1 MPTAYVLR
9 RDDDGPFVQE
19 WVLPPLAPL
28 GFDQALIAS
37 ASRSTPL
44 EIEHCAVA
52 VIVVTDDAAGSAEF
66 GQAVEAAL
74 RARTPVVPVYR
85 GVSELPSTIVRK
97 LSTTAGIDVRSL
109 VKPADLWG
117 RLARLLPPPNAAPAG
132 DLGVGEPLIWDEQ
145 AFSVLLAESVARNDF
160 ALGAALVER
169 FERHLP
175 ERATPYPAASA
186 GADLACLRAVRQFV
200 QMRRYADAA
209 IASGTTDFKV
219 RRQFAQALIE
229 LGEFD
234 EAVGVLEPLIRD
246 TPPRHVEN
254 YEARGLLGRAY
265 KQRYID
271 AGSRAEPDWLT
282 TAIAT
287 YWLAFEE
294 DNDNLWYG
302 INAASCLLRAAADGV
317 AEPQLGPPS
326 RIAHRIRDVLD
337 DRQQAAEG
345 GWLYVWDYATRVEA
359 HVDLGNFPEALKS
372 LAEYLTHPDMTPF
385 EVSSTY
391 RQFDEVLQLRES
403 ADGRPILDQ
412 LLECATRLRA
422 GGRIGTANAEAK
434 RFLVRVGDP
443 GWAPT
448 DVPDLVI
455 RSRLGTVVSI
465 SGSAHTIE
473 ALLKDP
479 LVISIE
485 ESRPANLPDAASSL
499 PFVRVQET
507 YRWDDGPFIE
517 HGAGALVAI
526 IDDGIDVLHEAFLAD
541 DGSSR
546 IISIWDQTHP
556 DPDPSLCVGS
566 GRLHT
571 ADDIARYLREGRVPQ
586 RLSRRGRHGTHV
598 ASIAAGRRCG
608 VFGGGLASEARLLVV
623 IPSASEPTG
632 YSTAHLD
639 ALNFIDRVA
648 TSFDLPVVVNVSQ
661 GMNAG
666 AHDGKS
672 ALEIGFET
680 FCENGRRPGRV
691 VVKSAGNE
699 RIKRGHAKLTVPPGG
714 ADDLVWQ
721 CMPGRSRAMNLELW
735 WNSANEYRFQL
746 RSPKG
751 ESSARVDRK
760 HPAAEDHF
768 TGQGKYWLELVPSH
782 IDNGDKLLRIR
793 FTCGNSLR
801 PEANRWTLAIEA
813 AGVRSAGDIN
823 AWIERDNGPPTEFIG
838 HDSEEMT
845 VSVPGTADSVITV
858 GAVEPDIPVRVGAFS
873 SFGPTRDGRE
883 KPDLCAPG
891 VAVHAALQGSG
902 NGVIAMDGT
911 SMAAPHVTG
920 AVALLLSKA
929 TASGASIPTASQ
941 IRAVLTQTTM
951 FKNAYWDRGQG
962 FGVLDVKALLEEGLP
977 MLI

>member
-37 ASRSTPL
+37 ASTSTPL

-52 VIVVTDDAAGSAEF
+52 IIAVTDDAAGPAEF

-74 RARTPVVPVYR
+74 RARTPVVLVYR
-85 GVSELPSTIVRK
+85 GAPEPPSTIVRE
-97 LSTTAGIDVRSL
+97 LSTAAGIDVSSL
-109 VKPADLWG
+109 VKPVDLWG
-117 RLARLLPPPNAAPAG
+117 RLAGLLPPPDAAPAG
-132 DLGVGEPLIWDEQ
+132 DLGVGEPLIWSEQ
-145 AFSVLLAESVARNDF
+145 AFSVLLADSVARNDF
-160 ALGAALVER
+160 ALGSTLVQR
-169 FERHLP
+169 IERHLP
-175 ERATPYPAASA
+175 QRATPYPAASA
-186 GADLACLRAVRQFV
+186 GADLRCLQAARQFV
-200 QMRRYADAA
+200 LMRRYAAA
-209 IASGTTDFKV
+209 MIASGTTDFEV
-219 RRQFAQALIE
+219 RRRFAQALIE

-246 TPPRHVEN
+246 TPARHNEN

-271 AGSRAEPDWLT
+271 AGSRAEPGWLR

-287 YWLAFEE
+287 YWSAFDE
-294 DNDNLWYG
+294 DNDNLWQG
-302 INAASCLLRAAADGV
+302 INAASCLLRAIRDEVATPPAD
-317 AEPQLGPPS
+317 PPG
-326 RIAHRIRDVLD
+326 RIAHRILEVLD
-337 DRQQAAEG
+337 DRQQAAG
-345 GWLYVWDYATRVEA
+345 GGRLDVWDYATRVEA
-359 HVDLGNFPEALKS
+359 YVDLGDFPGALKS

-391 RQFDEVLQLRES
+391 RQFDEVLQLRERTE
-403 ADGRPILDQ
+403 GRPILDQ

-434 RFLVRVGDP
+434 RFLVRVGDAN
-443 GWAPT
+443 WAPT

-455 RSRLGTVVSI
+455 GSRLGTVVSI

-479 LVISIE
+479 LVVSVE
-485 ESRPANLPDAASSL
+485 ESRPAAQPDAASSL
-499 PFVRVQET
+499 PFLRVQET

-526 IDDGIDVLHEAFLAD
+526 IDDGIDVLHEAFRAD

-546 IISIWDQTHP
+546 IIGIWDQTDP
-556 DPDPSLCVGS
+556 DPDPSSSVGS

-639 ALNFIDRVA
+639 ALTFIDRVA

-672 ALEIGFET
+672 ALEIGFNA
-680 FCENGRRPGRV
+680 FCENGRKPGRV

-721 CMPGRSRAMNLELW
+721 CPSGRSRMINLELW

-746 RSPKG
+746 RSPVG
-751 ESSARVDRK
+751 ESSARVDRR
-760 HPAAEDHF
+760 HPVVEDHF
-768 TGQGKYWLELVPSH
+768 GGQGQYRLEMVSSH

-793 FTCGNSLR
+793 FTCGNSMHA
-801 PEANRWTLAIEA
+801 EANRWTLAIEA
-813 AGVRSAGDIN
+813 AGVRCAGDIH
-823 AWIERDNGPPTEFIG
+823 AWIERDSGPSTEFTS
-838 HDSEEMT
+838 HDSEELT

-858 GAVEPDIPVRVGAFS
+858 GAVELDIPVRVAPFS

-891 VAVHAALQGSG
+891 VGVHAALHGSG
-902 NGVIAMDGT
+902 DGVVAWDGT

-920 AVALLLSKA
+920 AVALLLSRA
-929 TASGASIPTASQ
+929 TVSGASIPTASQ

-977 MLI
+977 TLV

>member
-19 WVLPPLAPL
+19 WVLPPLAAL
-28 GFDQALIAS
+28 GFDRALIAS
-37 ASRSTPL
+37 TSSNTPL

-52 VIVVTDDAAGSAEF
+52 VIVMGDAAGFAEL
-66 GQAVEAAL
+66 GQGVEVAL
-74 RARTPVVPVYR
+74 RARTPVISMYR
-85 GVSELPSTIVRK
+85 GMPEVPSTIVRE
-97 LSTTAGIDVRSL
+97 LSTAAGIDVCSMAR
-109 VKPADLWG
+109 PTDLW
-117 RLARLLPPPNAAPAG
+117 RRMARLLPPPDAAPAG
-132 DLGVGEPLIWDEQ
+132 DVSAGEPLIWDEH
-145 AFSVLLAESVARNDF
+145 AFSVLLDESVARNDF

-175 ERATPYPAASA
+175 QRATPYPGASA
-186 GADLACLRAVRQFV
+186 NTDLSCLQAVRQFV
-200 QMRRYADAA
+200 LMRRYAAAA
-209 IASGTTDFKV
+209 IASGTSDVEV
-219 RRQFAQALIE
+219 RRRFAQALIE
-229 LGEFD
+229 SGEFD

-246 TPPRHVEN
+246 APLGHTEN

-265 KQRYID
+265 KQRYIN
-271 AGSRAEPDWLT
+271 AGSRAEPGWLT

-287 YWLAFEE
+287 YWSAFKE
-294 DNDNLWYG
+294 DNDNLWHG
-302 INAASCLLRAAADGV
+302 INAASCLLRAARDGV
-317 AEPQLGPPS
+317 VTPPADPPD
-326 RIAHRIRDVLD
+326 RIAHRVLEILD
-337 DRQQAAEG
+337 DRQQAAEDG
-345 GWLYVWDYATRVEA
+345 RLAVWDYATRMEA
-359 HVDLGNFPEALKS
+359 HVDLGNFSEGLKS
-372 LAEYLTHPDMTPF
+372 LSEYLTHPDMTPF

-391 RQFDEVLQLRES
+391 RQFDEVLQLRER

-412 LLECATRLRA
+412 LLESTTRLRA
-422 GGRIGTANAEAK
+422 GGRIGTANAEFK
-434 RFLVRVGDP
+434 RFLVRVADADWVP
-443 GWAPT
+443 R
-448 DVPDLVI
+448 DVPDLVVG
-455 RSRLGTVVSI
+455 SRLGTVVSI

-473 ALLKDP
+473 TLLRDP

-485 ESRPANLPDAASSL
+485 ESRPAARPDAASSL
-499 PFVRVQET
+499 SFVRVQET
-507 YRWDDGPFIE
+507 YQWDDGPFSE
-517 HGAGALVAI
+517 NGAGALVAI
-526 IDDGIDVLHEAFLAD
+526 IDDGIDVLHEAFLGG

-546 IISIWDQTHP
+546 IIGIWDQTDP
-556 DPDPSLCVGS
+556 DPDPSSSVGS

-571 ADDIARYLREGRVPQ
+571 ADDVARYVRECRVPA

-608 VFGGGLASEARLLVV
+608 MFGGGLAHGARLLVV
-623 IPSASEPTG
+623 IPSASAPTG

-639 ALNFIDRVA
+639 ALSFIDRVA
-648 TSFDLPVVVNVSQ
+648 TSLDLPVVVNVSQ

-672 ALEIGFET
+672 ALEVGFDT
-680 FCENGRRPGRV
+680 FCENGRKPGRV

-714 ADDLVWQ
+714 ADDLVWR
-721 CMPGRSRAMNLELW
+721 CMPGRSRAVNLELW

-746 RSPKG
+746 RSPAG
-751 ESSARVDRK
+751 ESSARVDRR
-760 HPAAEDHF
+760 HPAVEGHF
-768 TGQGKYWLELVPSH
+768 TGQGQYRLEMVPSH

-793 FTCGNSLR
+793 LTCGNSMR
-801 PEANRWTLAIEA
+801 AEANRWTLAIEA
-813 AGVRSAGDIN
+813 ARVRCAGDIH
-823 AWIERDNGPPTEFIG
+823 AWVERDNGPLTEFIS

-858 GAVEPDIPVRVGAFS
+858 GAVEPGIPVRVGEFS

-891 VAVHAALQGSG
+891 VAVHAALHSSG
-902 NGVIAMDGT
+902 NGVIPMDGT

-920 AVALLLSKA
+920 AIALLLSKA
-929 TASGASIPTASQ
+929 TASGAPIPTASQ

-977 MLI
+977 TLV

>member
-74 RARTPVVPVYR
+74 RARTPVVLVYR
-85 GVSELPSTIVRK
+85 GVPEFPSAIVRE
-97 LSTTAGIDVRSL
+97 LSTAAGIDVGSL
-109 VKPADLWG
+109 VKPVDLWD
-117 RLARLLPPPNAAPAG
+117 RLARLLPPPDSAPAE
-132 DLGVGEPLIWDEQ
+132 DLGVGEPLIWSER
-145 AFSVLLAESVARNDF
+145 AFSVLLAESAARNDF
-160 ALGAALVER
+160 ALGSTLVER
-169 FERHLP
+169 IERHLP
-175 ERATPYPAASA
+175 QRATPYPAASA
-186 GADLACLRAVRQFV
+186 RADLACLQAVRQFV
-200 QMRRYADAA
+200 MMRRYGAAA
-209 IASGTTDFKV
+209 IASGTTDFEV
-219 RRQFAQALIE
+219 RRRFAQALIE

-246 TPPRHVEN
+246 TPARHSEN

-271 AGSRAEPDWLT
+271 AGSRAEPGWLT

-287 YWLAFEE
+287 YWSAFDE
-294 DNDNLWYG
+294 DNDNLWPG
-302 INAASCLLRAAADGV
+302 INAASCLLRAVRDGV
-317 AEPQLGPPS
+317 PTPPVDPPG
-326 RIAHRIRDVLD
+326 RIAHRILEVLD
-337 DRQQAAEG
+337 DRQQAADEG
-345 GWLYVWDYATRVEA
+345 RLNVWDYATRVEA
-359 HVDLGNFPEALKS
+359 YVDLGNFPEALKS

-391 RQFDEVLQLRES
+391 RQFDEVLQLRER

-434 RFLVRVGDP
+434 RFLVRVADAN
-443 GWAPT
+443 WAPT

-455 RSRLGTVVSI
+455 GSRLGTVVSI

-479 LVISIE
+479 LVVSIE
-485 ESRPANLPDAASSL
+485 ESRPAAPPDAQSSL

-526 IDDGIDVLHEAFLAD
+526 IDDGIDVLHDAFRAD
-541 DGSSR
+541 NGSSR
-546 IISIWDQTHP
+546 IIGIWDQTDP
-556 DPDPSLCVGS
+556 DPDPSSSVGS

-571 ADDIARYLREGRVPQ
+571 ADDIAGYLREGRVPQ

-672 ALEIGFET
+672 ALEIGFNA
-680 FCENGRRPGRV
+680 FCENGRKPGRV

-721 CMPGRSRAMNLELW
+721 CPPGPSRVINLELW
-735 WNSANEYRFQL
+735 WKAANEYRFQL
-746 RSPKG
+746 RSPEG
-751 ESSARVDRK
+751 EFSAQVDRK
-760 HPAAEDHF
+760 HPAVEDRF
-768 TGQGKYWLELVPSH
+768 RGQGQYRLEMVPSH

-793 FTCGNSLR
+793 FTCGNSMR
-801 PEANRWTLAIEA
+801 AEANRWTLAIEA
-813 AGVRSAGDIN
+813 AGVRCAGDIH
-823 AWIERDNGPPTEFIG
+823 AWIERDSGPSTEFTS
-838 HDSEEMT
+838 HDSEELT

-858 GAVEPDIPVRVGAFS
+858 GAVAPDIPVRVAPFS

-891 VAVHAALQGSG
+891 VGVHAAFRGSG
-902 NGVIAMDGT
+902 DGVVAMDGT

-929 TASGASIPTASQ
+929 TVSGASIPTASQ
-941 IRAVLTQTTM
+941 IRAVLTQTTRC
-951 FKNAYWDRGQG
+951 KNAYWDRGQG

-977 MLI
+977 TLI